1 MIFTLSLKML
11 WKTKK
16 QQLPGESVEN
26 YGCQVNNITTIEHY
40 SDIYYVFVSR

>member
-26 YGCQVNNITTIEHY
+26 
-40 SDIYYVFVSR
+40 